1 MRTLLLFRHAK
12 ADKDPSHATDHER
25 PLTGK
30 GKDAAA
36 MMGRYLKGI
45 DQVPDLVVSSSAVR
59 ARDTAQRAA
68 KAGEWKCP
76 IVLEDALYATSPK
89 EVLSFIK
96 DLDDEARVVMLVG
109 HEPTWS
115 ELAGRLIGGAALD
128 VPTAALAR
136 IDLDIETWSRA
147 DFGCGVLVW
156 LVTPRSLEPLA
167 ER

>member
-1 MRTLLLFRHAK
+1 MRTLFLFRHAK
-12 ADKDPSHATDHER
+12 ADKDPAHATDHER

-36 MMGRYLKGI
+36 TMGRYLSCLG
-45 DQVPDLVVSSSAVR
+45 QVPDLVVSSSAVR

-76 IVLEDALYATSPK
+76 ITLEDALYATGPR
-89 EVLSFIK
+89 EVLAFIK
-96 DLDDEARVVMLVG
+96 DLDDEARSVMLVG

-115 ELAGRLIGGAALD
+115 ELAGRLIGGGALD
-128 VPTAALAR
+128 FPTAALAR
-136 IDLDIETWSRA
+136 INLEIETWSRA
-147 DFGCGVLVW
+147 DFGRGTLVW
-156 LVTPRSLEPLA
+156 LVSPRSLEPFA

>member
-30 GKDAAA
+30 GRDAAA
-36 MMGRYLKGI
+36 LMGRYLSSLG
-45 DQVPDLVVSSSAVR
+45 QVPDLVVSSSAVR

-76 IVLEDALYATSPK
+76 IILEDALYATSPR

-96 DLDDEARVVMLVG
+96 DLEDEARSVMLVG

-115 ELAGRLIGGAALD
+115 ELAGRLIGSAALGF
-128 VPTAALAR
+128 PTAALAR
-136 IDLDIETWSRA
+136 IDLDIDAWRRA
-147 DFGCGVLVW
+147 DFGHGTLVW
-156 LVTPRSLEPLA
+156 LVTPRSIEPLA